1 MRTKSRGCKSRPC
14 NSIPPSNPSL
24 MSLPLLRQDEANE
37 EYRVDGTDC
46 GVSEGTGS
54 SQDNDNN
61 DDVDDDHDD
70 VVVPDSVEEVDR
82 CAGENHGAGPS
93 RECII
98 VDWLEQESCIRCNSR
113 TGHVLVCS
121 ENGCPVTVHEV
132 CMNCNPKFDNMGKF
146 YCPYC
151 WYKRELAR
159 TKELRRQALLARKEL
174 SNFICL
180 KRDGGNEEMQVDET
194 ESMKAASVSKVAGK
208 INTGDYENGLND
220 KNNERIHH
228 DQEETPG
235 VESISKSDEERN
247 SRACG
252 SENFGDGERI
262 QDEDIENASDSEDD
276 EIDEDRWQIQ
286 PISLNHLE
294 IEKGALHVSTKETSD
309 NVGVLEENKEEPV
322 LPNAVGTTMALIT
335 SDATSRVPAIESF
348 EFVLPDLDTETLV
361 VHQKRA
367 KRTAQ
372 KVWPQ
377 KVVSPKMP
385 SSEPSTSAKDKK
397 MNQQGKATAPKNSV
411 QCQELNKRFVSSK
424 LGTEK
429 RRRLHWTAEEED
441 VLKEGV
447 RRFSSIVNKNIPWR
461 KILEFGHHV
470 FHSTRI
476 PVDLKDKWK
485 NIMAKEAPK

>member
-1 MRTKSRGCKSRPC
+1 MGTKSRGVKSRPC

-24 MSLPLLRQDEANE
+24 ISPPLLHQDEANE

-46 GVSEGTGS
+46 GASEGAGS

-61 DDVDDDHDD
+61 DDD

-93 RECII
+93 RECIF

-113 TGHVLVCS
+113 TGQVLVCS
-121 ENGCPVTVHEV
+121 ENGCPVTIHEV

-151 WYKRELAR
+151 WYKRELVR
-159 TKELRRQALLARKEL
+159 TKELRRKAMLARKEL

-194 ESMKAASVSKVAGK
+194 ETMKAASVSTMAGK
-208 INTGDYENGLND
+208 INTGDSENGLND

-247 SRACG
+247 SRARG

-276 EIDEDRWQIQ
+276 EIDEDQWQIQ
-286 PISLNHLE
+286 PISSSHLE
-294 IEKGALHVSTKETSD
+294 IEKGALPVSTKETSD

-335 SDATSRVPAIESF
+335 SDATSKVPAIKSF
-348 EFVLPDLDTETLV
+348 EFVLPDLNTETLV
-361 VHQKRA
+361 VRQKRV

-372 KVWPQ
+372 KEWPQ
-377 KVVSPKMP
+377 KVDSPKMP

-397 MNQQGKATAPKNSV
+397 MNQQGKATAAKNSV

-429 RRRLHWTAEEED
+429 RRRLHWTAEEEEM
-441 VLKEGV
+441 LKEGV

-470 FHSTRI
+470 FHSTRT

-485 NIMAKEAPK
+485 NIIAKEAPK